1 MANSRLD
8 FIDLLKGLAII
19 GVVLVHF
26 NGQWKCPNH
35 YINTASAIGAR
46 CPQLFFI
53 VSAFLTWM
61 SIDKRQPFSVK
72 GFLKKRVVKI
82 APLYFFSILLVGII
96 PQLKLINWDPI
107 NVLTHILFING
118 LFPTYINSLMGVEWY
133 IADLALFYLTT
144 PLIWKYARTL
154 KSVVCLLVGA
164 VLINVTFTVITNEVF
179 STEIASSR
187 WYEMY
192 FHTFCIVNQ
201 MPIWLM
207 GGGNL
212 LFV

>member
-1 MANSRLD
+1 MTANYRLD
-8 FIDLLKGLAII
+8 FIDLLKGIAII

-26 NGQWKCPNH
+26 NGQWECPNH
-35 YINTASAIGAR
+35 YINMTSAIGAR

-61 SIDKRQPFSVK
+61 SIAKRRDFSIK
-72 GFLKKRVVKI
+72 EFLKKRLVKI

-96 PQLKLINWDPI
+96 PQLKLINWDPV
-107 NVLTHILFING
+107 NVLTHVLFVNG

-133 IADLALFYLTT
+133 IADLALFYIIT
-144 PLIWKYARTL
+144 PLIWKYAKTL
-154 KSVVCLLVGA
+154 KGVFCLLVGS
-164 VLINVTFTVITNEVF
+164 VLINIIFTVITNEVYSNEIVS
-179 STEIASSR
+179 ST

-207 GGGNL
+207 GG
-212 LFV
+212 